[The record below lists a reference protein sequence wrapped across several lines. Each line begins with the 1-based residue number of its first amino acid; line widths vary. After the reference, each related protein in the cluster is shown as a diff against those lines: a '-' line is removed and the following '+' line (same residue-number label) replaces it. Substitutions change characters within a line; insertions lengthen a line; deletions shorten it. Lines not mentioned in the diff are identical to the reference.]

1 MRSLDNRL
9 ILDLGNN
16 TNTRISGSLTSLE
29 ISEVDEND
37 TIYALF
43 PTTLNNPPI
52 ITGGIADAS
61 IPQIKPAQALNKN
74 EYSLYVNSDSTVRVV
89 TGETIK
95 LRVEAIQ
102 PNTLNV
108 ENGIPKILPP
118 RTRLDYLWRK
128 DGVEIATT
136 PSSNPSQ
143 YIVSENELTLS
154 NIDLTFTGVYS
165 CDVSNDISSTVSENI
180 DLEIVDLESNDQF
193 LTNRIIN
200 PFLLDGTNGWTSV
213 VGEIQ
218 AKQLSKQPTENFKIV
233 NDIESFGYTT
243 DMFYPRPYQLNFN
256 DVKGYDIY
264 NLVDGGGYLSRQKI
278 NYGQN
283 GETSIVS
290 AYQDIDLTEIQE
302 YIQNSIYGVK
312 GVRAVFTCYIGNAV
326 TKFIHSEYVSSLR
339 RRRNKKSYWLSK
351 PRLSRENWL
360 IAGPPEV
367 NERVEVII
375 EEYDLDNRLKSQVL
389 DLTTRTVREQSNI
402 ILLDPWT
409 KVIQQKFGQKVSPQS
424 KGDKHDAVILA
435 SDELFQSDSNKNTLG
450 QYVEHNKVVI
460 DRLNFNTTKIRIRVN
475 FYIFDIRLFELDE
488 RFFSGTDE
496 LFDVAEFQKT
506 WQTKTYNESPNKFI
520 SFEMWP
526 DKTIPIQKKIPKSGI
541 SRGLVTGLNLN
552 LIPLTIDDST
562 GRDSLYTQNIGQK
575 IADSNPLPVPNTLQ
589 PPKSEADFETFLR
602 RLD

>member
-213 VGEIQ
+213 IGEIQ

-233 NDIESFGYTT
+233 NEKKEHIIRIVSYCNVNG
-243 DMFYPRPYQLNFN
+243 
-256 DVKGYDIY
+256 
-264 NLVDGGGYLSRQKI
+264 LSRI
-278 NYGQN
+278 
-283 GETSIVS
+283 
-290 AYQDIDLTEIQE
+290 
-302 YIQNSIYGVK
+302 
-312 GVRAVFTCYIGNAV
+312 
-326 TKFIHSEYVSSLR
+326 LR
-339 RRRNKKSYWLSK
+339 
-351 PRLSRENWL
+351 
-360 IAGPPEV
+360 
-367 NERVEVII
+367 
-375 EEYDLDNRLKSQVL
+375 
-389 DLTTRTVREQSNI
+389 
-402 ILLDPWT
+402 
-409 KVIQQKFGQKVSPQS
+409 
-424 KGDKHDAVILA
+424 
-435 SDELFQSDSNKNTLG
+435 
-450 QYVEHNKVVI
+450 
-460 DRLNFNTTKIRIRVN
+460 
-475 FYIFDIRLFELDE
+475 
-488 RFFSGTDE
+488 
-496 LFDVAEFQKT
+496 
-506 WQTKTYNESPNKFI
+506 
-520 SFEMWP
+520 
-526 DKTIPIQKKIPKSGI
+526 
-541 SRGLVTGLNLN
+541 
-552 LIPLTIDDST
+552 
-562 GRDSLYTQNIGQK
+562 
-575 IADSNPLPVPNTLQ
+575 
-589 PPKSEADFETFLR
+589 
-602 RLD
+602 